1 MENVLKKI
9 ADAIVGTEFE
19 NKTFA
24 VGGYVRDLLMK
35 RQTEDLDIVV
45 NLKNGGIK
53 LAKFLFEKGIS
64 SKPVV
69 YENFG
74 TAMVKIAG
82 YQIEFV
88 MTRRESYRDKN
99 RKPEVEFGTLE
110 EDVFRRDFTI
120 NSLLLNISANEILD
134 LTGKGKS
141 DIQNGIIRSTSD
153 PKIIFGED
161 PLRMLRAVRFAVQLD
176 FEIEKE
182 TQKGI
187 IENASKLQFISA
199 ERKRDELVKILLSPR
214 PAKGIKI
221 LDELHLLKFL
231 IPEMEN
237 LKGLEQGKYHYL
249 DAFEH
254 TLLVLENTP
263 PKVILRLSAL
273 LHDIGKPQTMISD
286 EKGVHFYNHE
296 IVGAD
301 LAAKIMRRLKFSG
314 EQIKRVKILI
324 KNHMRLKNFGKFGEK
339 ASDKALRKLWRD
351 LGENLELLLELIH
364 ADNLVHAPDFAM
376 PEQIPNIRK
385 RLQKVTN
392 NNKLP
397 KLPLNGKDIMLYLRI
412 SQNPEVGRLKK
423 KAEEIW
429 LEHPDW
435 GKEKILNQLKEE
447 VKMEKQE
454 SKIAKKVH
462 DAVVKAIHTGEDV
475 GKAVKNVVTE
485 IISTSKDEELNTKE
499 KVSKLANEAL
509 QGAKEGYTK
518 AQPSLEE
525 FLKKTSKNIS
535 ETLKTN
541 LPKVTQFTKEF
552 FEGLVEGAK
561 DVIEEKKEAK
571 KEEDKSEE

>member
-64 SKPVV
+64 SKPIV

-199 ERKRDELVKILLSPR
+199 ERK
-214 PAKGIKI
+214 
-221 LDELHLLKFL
+221 
-231 IPEMEN
+231 
-237 LKGLEQGKYHYL
+237 
-249 DAFEH
+249 
-254 TLLVLENTP
+254 
-263 PKVILRLSAL
+263 
-273 LHDIGKPQTMISD
+273 
-286 EKGVHFYNHE
+286 
-296 IVGAD
+296 
-301 LAAKIMRRLKFSG
+301 
-314 EQIKRVKILI
+314 
-324 KNHMRLKNFGKFGEK
+324 
-339 ASDKALRKLWRD
+339 
-351 LGENLELLLELIH
+351 
-364 ADNLVHAPDFAM
+364 
-376 PEQIPNIRK
+376 
-385 RLQKVTN
+385 
-392 NNKLP
+392 
-397 KLPLNGKDIMLYLRI
+397 
-412 SQNPEVGRLKK
+412 
-423 KAEEIW
+423 
-429 LEHPDW
+429 
-435 GKEKILNQLKEE
+435 
-447 VKMEKQE
+447 
-454 SKIAKKVH
+454 
-462 DAVVKAIHTGEDV
+462 
-475 GKAVKNVVTE
+475 
-485 IISTSKDEELNTKE
+485 
-499 KVSKLANEAL
+499 
-509 QGAKEGYTK
+509 
-518 AQPSLEE
+518 
-525 FLKKTSKNIS
+525 
-535 ETLKTN
+535 
-541 LPKVTQFTKEF
+541 
-552 FEGLVEGAK
+552 
-561 DVIEEKKEAK
+561 
-571 KEEDKSEE
+571 